1 MDARAAVRTIDEFL
15 WVVRRNGIPVST
27 AEAIL
32 VSRAL
37 AVISWDA
44 KSVREVFVAVLASS
58 VRAAERIRR
67 LFDTF
72 FAGEAPARDIFE
84 RLRRKGATDA
94 EVDLLREL
102 VTEATRTWA
111 EGSAHFDHA
120 VYRGLHSSAL
130 FALSSPLQLGF
141 YAKTLSHKLGA
152 TQARDD
158 LALLGPALR
167 DALGEARSRELLAMI
182 EEEVRAQETFVRSA
196 LAEHMQVEPGAPKSP
211 DTPAFAAFDTAE
223 YERARLAVR
232 SFAKRLG
239 GGARSRA
246 RRRARG
252 TIDLR
257 LTLRASFQS
266 GGVPMKLC
274 YRRRERQRPKLWLL
288 CDISDSVRA
297 ASAFILEFAF
307 AAQDLFA
314 KTRSFVFVSELAE
327 TTALFRTARSSAA
340 SAIAQ
345 ATTLVPSTHNSNY
358 GLVLRA
364 FLERH
369 GDELDGRA
377 TLVVLGDGRTN
388 YLPPDADALQQ
399 IAKRVRGLY
408 WLVPEAPSLWSSG
421 DSALASYRPHVTRM
435 LAVTSVSDL
444 ERAARFLVTKNA

>member
-1 MDARAAVRTIDEFL
+1 MDARAAVRTVDEFL
-15 WVVRRNGIPVST
+15 WVVRRSGIVVST

-37 AVISWDA
+37 SVIAWERN
-44 KSVREVFVAVLASS
+44 SVREVFVAVLAGSA
-58 VRAAERIRR
+58 REAERIRH
-67 LFDTF
+67 LFDAF
-72 FAGEAPARDIFE
+72 FGGRAPARDIFE

-94 EVDLLREL
+94 ELDLLREL

-111 EGSAHFDHA
+111 EGSAHFDHT
-120 VYRGLHSSAL
+120 VYRGLQSSAL

-141 YAKTLSHKLGA
+141 YAKTISHKLGA
-152 TQARDD
+152 TKARAD
-158 LALLGPALR
+158 LALLAPALR
-167 DALGEARSRELLAMI
+167 DAVGDDRSRELLAMI
-182 EEEVRAQETFVRSA
+182 EEEVRVQETFVRSA
-196 LAEHMQVEPGAPKSP
+196 LAERMLTESGPAGAP
-211 DTPAFAAFDTAE
+211 DAPAFAGFDAAE

-246 RRRARG
+246 RRRTRG
-252 TIDLR
+252 KIDLR
-257 LTLRASFQS
+257 RTLRASFQT
-266 GGVPMKLC
+266 GGAPMRLC
-274 YRRRERQRPKLWLL
+274 YRRRERQRPKLFIL

-307 AAQDLFA
+307 AAQDLFGT
-314 KTRSFVFVSELAE
+314 TRSFVFVSELAE
-327 TTALFRTARSSAA
+327 TTALFRKSKANVA
-340 SAIAQ
+340 SAIAR
-345 ATTLVPSTHNSNY
+345 ATTLVPATHNSNY

-369 GDELDGRA
+369 GDELDART

-388 YLPPDADALQQ
+388 YLAPDPNALQQ

-435 LAVTSVSDL
+435 LAVTCVADL
-444 ERAARFLVTKNA
+444 ERAARLLVAKSG